1 MPEVEHAALIAD
13 GFLGAPLRMRF
24 RPRAQDVSRARHW
37 FRACLRHLPAADA
50 DAAEAVFA
58 EVAAN
63 AVRHGR
69 GRVTVT
75 VEFGGGLVRCAV
87 RDGGW
92 RVPRPAVQWQ
102 SDLEDGRGMVI
113 IAALADRWGVR
124 RHLRGKTVW
133 FEITVPARRR
143 PSRAGP
149 GRDAARRPGLS
160 GAAFAKTALP
170 PR

>member
-1 MPEVEHAALIAD
+1 MPQLEHAALIGD
-13 GFLGAPLRMRF
+13 GFLGVPLRMRIQ
-24 RPRAQDVSRARHW
+24 PRARDVGRARHW
-37 FRACLRHLPAADA
+37 FRTCLRQVPGADA

-75 VEFGGGLVRCAV
+75 VEFLGPAVRCAI

-92 RVPRPAVQWQ
+92 RVPRPASGWRP
-102 SDLEDGRGMVI
+102 DTEGGRGMVI

-124 RHLRGKTVW
+124 RHLLGKTVW
-133 FEITVPARRR
+133 FEIRVPVRVQPAR
-143 PSRAGP
+143 PGP
-149 GRDAARRPGLS
+149 GRMSSAALAKS
-160 GAAFAKTALP
+160 GFP